1 MPTSQHAV
9 SLSVIAAVL
18 AGLLF
23 GLHSTPATAAVATLS
38 STQYLRGLPQ
48 LWRDAGMVQDLYAYD
63 ANANVTAITDQQE
76 GVSSRAM
83 GYDGLD
89 RLTAANGNW
98 GAGSFGYDALDN
110 LRTSTVG
117 SRSAVATIDA
127 ANRLSALNIN
137 GAVQAFGYDANGNLT
152 QRGAQ
157 AFGFDIGN
165 RLTSAPGKASYI
177 YDGHGRRSWVAY
189 ADGSWKL
196 QVYSQ
201 SGKLLYSQHS
211 SQGGTWHIYLGERLI
226 AENYTAT
233 GVPTYLHTDAL
244 GSPVARTNASGQ
256 IISRTRYEPYGATAA
271 GTNPTG
277 IGFTGHVN
285 DADTGLVY
293 MQQRYYEPVAGRFL
307 SVDPVTTSDKD
318 GSFFGRY
325 HYANNNPYKFKD
337 PNGTAPILIPEEVGG
352 RMPLIGGRNLDG
364 TPYRLSIGEGR
375 ANLGE
380 ARARLQ
386 ENAALGVGKYEVGAH
401 GSLKGRST
409 PGDGI
414 EIHHAAQKHPA
425 GQAISGY
432 DPKTGPSI
440 ALPRGEH
447 RDIPTMKGEYSGS
460 ARDLLAKDIRDLR
473 NSTSA
478 PNSSLRELIQ
488 LNKDM
493 YPGAF
498 GK

>member
-233 GVPTYLHTDAL
+233 GVPTYLHADAL

-256 IISRTRYEPYGATAA
+256 VISRTRYEPYGATAA

-364 TPYRLSIGEGR
+364 TPYKLSIGEAG
-375 ANLGE
+375 ANLRAAREQLGTNTTGNLAAKAVSGE
-380 ARARLQ
+380 TKFTSAGRRAHAQEPLPPGFEREVTIPGTKLRMDGYNRDTKQIVEIKPDNARAVQRGEKQL
-386 ENAALGVGKYEVGAH
+386 EKYCTTCDKSELGSGH
-401 GSLKGRST
+401 ST
-409 PGDGI
+409 VPV
-414 EIHHAAQKHPA
+414 QT
-425 GQAISGY
+425 Y
-432 DPKTGPSI
+432 DPSK
-440 ALPRGEH
+440 
-447 RDIPTMKGEYSGS
+447 Y
-460 ARDLLAKDIRDLR
+460 IR
-473 NSTSA
+473 
-478 PNSSLRELIQ
+478 
-488 LNKDM
+488 
-493 YPGAF
+493 
-498 GK
+498 